1 MLFLMIN
8 KTDANVS
15 CPLECQC
22 TIEGLNFL
30 VDCSN
35 QGLTELPVFEYTYV
49 SSVVLLSFKK
59 LIICPFSHRFT
70 FWIFQTTK
78 SPNFQ

>member
-1 MLFLMIN
+1 MRMTKNPCLCVVMMLFLMIN

-49 SSVVLLSFKK
+49 SLCF
-59 LIICPFSHRFT
+59 
-70 FWIFQTTK
+70 
-78 SPNFQ
+78 